1 MSKKSFLKDEIIR
14 YLTFLCKKEFSGLEM
29 YRHISSNSRIYT
41 YPDTIF
47 RYMRELKEEGRIK
60 FECVNKQK
68 SLYKLIRII
77 NVE

>member
-1 MSKKSFLKDEIIR
+1 MSKKTFIKEEIIR
-14 YLTFLCKKEFSGLEM
+14 YLAFLCKTEFSGLDM
-29 YRHISSNSRIYT
+29 YRIITKRLGIQT

-68 SLYKLIRII
+68 SLYKLIMPR
-77 NVE
+77 